1 MSTDTVSN
9 NDVAG
14 IFTEA
19 AKTDNKK
26 KLQSVISWNGEAD
39 EFTGWKAQ
47 FEANLMLEDEDLFE
61 VLEKHSDETYEAD
74 AKSSRR
80 IMALLLQSIP
90 KKSPLMNGLIVLKN
104 DGMKAYREWHLKFAG
119 ATAMRVMNLSTKITS
134 IERGHGE
141 TIANYIMEM
150 VRMELLDLK
159 EPVSEMMMVGL
170 AMRLGDR
177 RVSDLMSATLHDVTS
192 FEEVKKKLLIY
203 ETRDQHAGV
212 KSEPPVRRNPG
223 EVACGAKYLK
233 GKRCGYCNKKGHSE
247 NDCMTKQRDEDKSD
261 GVVRCYYCQKRG
273 HVRRECPR
281 KARHDE
287 AGLNSESGSSSESDD
302 ADSDSQK
309 KTKKGKKGKKQHI
322 VNGCRIE
329 EFKG

>member
-1 MSTDTVSN
+1 
-9 NDVAG
+9 
-14 IFTEA
+14 
-19 AKTDNKK
+19 
-26 KLQSVISWNGEAD
+26 
-39 EFTGWKAQ
+39 
-47 FEANLMLEDEDLFE
+47 
-61 VLEKHSDETYEAD
+61 
-74 AKSSRR
+74 
-80 IMALLLQSIP
+80 
-90 KKSPLMNGLIVLKN
+90 
-104 DGMKAYREWHLKFAG
+104 
-119 ATAMRVMNLSTKITS
+119 MRVMNLWTKITS

-141 TIANYIMEM
+141 TITNYISRLEM

-159 EPVSEMMMVGL
+159 EPVSEMMMVL

-273 HVRRECPR
+273 HVRRECPPGRRGTTRRASTQSRAPAANPTTPTRTRRRRPR
-281 KARHDE
+281 KARR
-287 AGLNSESGSSSESDD
+287 ARSSTS
-302 ADSDSQK
+302 
-309 KTKKGKKGKKQHI
+309 
-322 VNGCRIE
+322 
-329 EFKG
+329 